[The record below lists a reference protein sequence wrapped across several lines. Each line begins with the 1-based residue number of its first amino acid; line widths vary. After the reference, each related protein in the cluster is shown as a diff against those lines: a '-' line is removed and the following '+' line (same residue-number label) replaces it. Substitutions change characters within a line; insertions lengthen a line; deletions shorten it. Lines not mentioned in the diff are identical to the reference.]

1 MNTANPFPVLTF
13 VSRLLRG
20 LGWLVTVAGALY
32 GVIMGII
39 EPLLPQH
46 RYGVSDV
53 FDCLVGVAIAIVGIG
68 IVAYGELIGVA
79 FAIEANTRR
88 AADSVATLQGKESA
102 RPS

>member
-1 MNTANPFPVLTF
+1 MNTSNPFPVLTF

-20 LGWLVTVAGALY
+20 LGWLVTVAGASY
-32 GVIMGII
+32 AVITGII

-46 RYGVSDV
+46 QYGAGDA
-53 FDCLVGVAIAIVGIG
+53 FDFLVGAAVAVVGIS

-88 AADSVATLQGKESA
+88 AADGVAAMQGKQPVS
-102 RPS
+102 SS